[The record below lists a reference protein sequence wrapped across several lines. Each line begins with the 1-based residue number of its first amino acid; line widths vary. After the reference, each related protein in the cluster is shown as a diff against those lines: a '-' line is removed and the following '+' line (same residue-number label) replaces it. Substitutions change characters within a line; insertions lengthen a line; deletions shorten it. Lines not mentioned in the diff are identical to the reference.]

1 MATRRSSRRAHG
13 TGTTRRRSS
22 ARKSRGGLSLPKLSL
37 GLSPIVV
44 RSLVGIVLLVLGA
57 VTAIALLLPGQGALT
72 DGWRNFSVPYFG
84 TGRWLLPAV
93 LLLSGWYLEWG
104 PGKEPGAPWGRTL
117 LGIAM
122 AYAGLLGASPGAR
135 RRAGGGHIGRFLAD
149 LLEPAL
155 TTPGAF
161 VILVGLGV
169 GGPADRARPAAAG
182 AHCRPRRGA
191 PRPRR
196 RRSRTARRRLPTV
209 SGRPPGTV
217 RR

>member
-1 MATRRSSRRAHG
+1 M
-13 TGTTRRRSS
+13 
-22 ARKSRGGLSLPKLSL
+22 LSL
-37 GLSPIVV
+37 GLSPMVV

-122 AYAGLLGASPGAR
+122 AYAGLLGAFQVLVDR
-135 RRAGGGHIGRFLAD
+135 GGGHIGRFLAD

-169 GGPADRARPAAAG
+169 AGLLIALDLPLRSLLSPATRSAKAAA
-182 AHCRPRRGA
+182 
-191 PRPRR
+191 
-196 RRSRTARRRLPTV
+196 STFQDRTTKA
-209 SGRPPGTV
+209 S
-217 RR
+217 